1 MKKIAFKSNVIRHK
15 ISKSLVFTAAFFST
29 VLSSYNVA
37 SASNSDVATSDAS
50 ATVIVPITISAV
62 NPQLRFG
69 TLVPTGTDGTVT
81 IDPSVASR
89 STVDVDTIS
98 GAPFGAAV
106 FRVDGEPGRS
116 VDIDLP
122 TSISLS
128 NGTETM
134 NTDLFTSFTTPPGTT
149 SNTPVLLGGL
159 VIVNVGATLHVG
171 ANQEPGDYSEG
182 FNVTVSYQ

>member
-1 MKKIAFKSNVIRHK
+1 MDKIASKSGVIRHK
-15 ISKSLVFTAAFFST
+15 VRKSLLFTAALIST
-29 VLSSYNVA
+29 SLSGYNIA
-37 SASNSDVATSDAS
+37 SASNSDVAASDAK
-50 ATVIVPITISAV
+50 AKVIEPITITVV

-69 TLVPTGTDGTVT
+69 TLVPTGTNGTVT

-89 STVDVDTIS
+89 STVDVDVIS
-98 GAPFGAAV
+98 GGFFGAAV
-106 FRVDGEPGRS
+106 FRVDGEAGRA

-122 TSISLS
+122 TSIALS
-128 NGTETM
+128 NGNTTM

-149 SNTPVLLGGL
+149 SNTPALLGGL

-171 ANQEPGDYSEG
+171 ANQEPGDYSQG